1 VTTGTAGVD
10 LGGTKI
16 QTVIVRN
23 RKVAGSARVSTPQ
36 TGAEDVVA
44 AIAATVREAAEEAA
58 VAVKDL
64 VAVGIGS
71 PGRIDR
77 ETGIVS
83 GSPNVNGFADPVPF
97 GPMIAEALNVSK
109 VTVDNDVRVATLGEL
124 KRGAG
129 RGRRNFLGVFVGT
142 GVGGGLVLEGRLRE
156 GRGAAGEVGHMVAR
170 HGGRRCGCGRRGCLE
185 AYAGRRSMETT
196 ARRWAERGKK
206 TALFAIQKEK
216 HRPSLTSG
224 VFAAALERKDAVA
237 TRLID
242 EAVWALGTVLASVQN
257 LLDLEAIIVGGGLGD
272 RLGPPFVARIEREM
286 QPHLFVP
293 DRPPE
298 LLTTELGDLGGAVGA
313 AVRAGG

>member
-1 VTTGTAGVD
+1 MTTGIAGVD

-16 QTVIVRN
+16 QTVVLRN

-44 AIAATVREAAEEAA
+44 AIAGTVRDAAEEAGVA
-58 VAVKDL
+58 VADL
-64 VAVGIGS
+64 AAVGIGS
-71 PGRIDR
+71 PGRIDVT
-77 ETGIVS
+77 TGVVS
-83 GSPNVNGFADPVPF
+83 GSPNVKGFADPVPF
-97 GPMIAEALNVSK
+97 GPMIVKALGVER
-109 VTVDNDVRVATLGEL
+109 VVVDNDVRVATLGEF

-142 GVGGGLVLEGRLRE
+142 GVGGGLVLEGKLRE

-170 HGGRRCGCGRRGCLE
+170 HGGRRCGCGRHGCLE
-185 AYAGRRSMETT
+185 AYAGRRSMEAT

-216 HRPSLTSG
+216 RRPSLTSG
-224 VFAAALERKDAVA
+224 VFATALERKDAVA

-272 RLGPPFVARIEREM
+272 RLGAPFVERIEREM

-313 AVRAGG
+313 AVHAGG